1 MLCPVCREPLDPDR
15 LTCEAGHTVP
25 SVSGIVQLVEPGFR
39 ARLQRFLDGFQEL
52 RESDGRRIH
61 DPAVFPTLPH
71 ANTLRRDPEWRMRGY
86 DLAVVRRLIA
96 GRGPLTVLDVGAYN
110 GWLSHN
116 LTADGHRVTAV
127 DHFTDELDGLGA
139 RRFYPT
145 DWRPIQLDLRD
156 LSLLDERYDLVVLN
170 RCVQF
175 FPDPPAMAAHAVQH
189 VAPGGMLVLTGL
201 EFFTD
206 PSARLRSLRELD
218 ARLARWGLEPLIPV
232 KGFLDRHDRARF
244 LDLGVELRAYPQLR
258 MRIAALRSV
267 VDRRRGRPC
276 YGVWSA

>member
-175 FPDPPAMAAHAVQH
+175 FSDPPAMVADAATR
-189 VAPGGMLVLTGL
+189 VADGGLMVLTGL
-201 EFFTD
+201 EFFAD
-206 PSARLRSLRELD
+206 PSVRRRQVEALVE
-218 ARLARWGLEPLIPV
+218 RLARHGLEPFVPIR
-232 KGFLDRHDRARF
+232 GYLDAGDRRRMRA
-244 LDLGVELRAYPQLR
+244 LGVELRPYPQPR
-258 MRIAALRSV
+258 MRIAALRSRL
-267 VDRRRGRPC
+267 DPRRGRPR
-276 YGVWSA
+276 YGVWAP